1 MATNGWDQYIAHI
14 MGFYSAKKNE
24 WTKQNVCESCA
35 IYGMDGTLWA
45 ASDKWKGL
53 SEYKHTVESMGDDA
67 NETIDVNEFKLA
79 ETISTGNRN
88 PGKAGIRLCG
98 QKFMM
103 TTYEEGLASLSKLGG
118 GGGAV
123 ARTGKALIIAT
134 FDKEALMTNKM
145 NQNIGD
151 VAIGV
156 ERV

>member
-1 MATNGWDQYIAHI
+1 MATNGWDQYIGHL

-24 WTKQNVCESCA
+24 WTKQGVCESCA

-53 SEYKHTVESMGDDA
+53 SEYKHTVESMGDEA
-67 NETIDVNEFKLA
+67 NETIDVNELEIAK
-79 ETISTGNRN
+79 TISTGNRN
-88 PGKAGIRLCG
+88 PGKAGVRLCG

-103 TTYEEGLASLSKLGG
+103 TTYDEGLASLSASV

-123 ARTGKALIIAT
+123 ARTGKALIIAI
-134 FDKEALMTNKM
+134 FNKEAHMSNKM
-145 NQNIGD
+145 NQNVGD